1 MFNTIVI
8 PRISS
13 EFNEDMI
20 ANILWEQNICKVK
33 RILLVPSFTKD
44 INVAYIGIEQW
55 LPGSLC
61 IVSSLKN
68 NIKVSV
74 GCYDWSLQCAENFLE
89 NDTNLDS
96 KIKVK
101 IYSQKYFENISQASF
116 WISGI
121 N

>member
-1 MFNTIVI
+1 MFNIIVI

-61 IVSSLKN
+61 IVSALKN

-74 GCYDWSLQCAENFLE
+74 GCYDWSLKCAENFLE

-101 IYSQKYFENISQASF
+101 IYSEKYFENMVQASF